1 MYPAK
6 SGKEIYMQTSTTMIL
21 DTPSKR
27 LYQLQAECL
36 ISKDVDQLVD
46 KNYQDDAVLISA
58 DSTVRGKP
66 ALKEHFHNYLNRVTI
81 KKLKSTDLFVE
92 TDGAVLFEATV
103 ETNFG
108 TSKVYD
114 AFVLRDGKVDY
125 QFTGVN

>member
-1 MYPAK
+1 MYTAK

-66 ALKEHFHNYLNRVTI
+66 ALKEHFYNCLNRVTI

-92 TDGAVLFEATV
+92 TDAAVLFEATV

-108 TSKVYD
+108 TSKAND

-125 QFTGVN
+125 HFTGVN